1 MESKQ
6 QVLARTRRK
15 INAAKSRLQ
24 KSWEDVFGSCDKD
37 KSGALDYR
45 EFEEGIR
52 TMLNIPLNAICQ
64 YDLRT
69 VFNEIDVDSS
79 GGVNIEELLGYL
91 TKGYRTPEEIA
102 SRAQVRI
109 ERVRRCLKMAFQTL
123 ATNDAT
129 LKKLFAKLDMDGDS
143 SLSLYEFRT
152 FVRMDL
158 KLSFWDVN
166 NTDAEEFYR
175 NLDAD
180 NNNSV
185 TVEELIA
192 FVRTNNTARNKHFSF
207 MTEPLT
213 PTGQNSRPSS
223 RQSKRKTFKQTLLEE
238 SFRSA
243 SMPDLSQM
251 RYTASVVSRGR
262 ERMPATRSSL
272 SKDSQMFF
280 DPGGPERRLRQGI

>member
-1 MESKQ
+1 MESRGT
-6 QVLARTRRK
+6 VLANTRRK

-37 KSGALDYR
+37 KSGSLDYR
-45 EFEEGIR
+45 EFEEGVR
-52 TMLNIPLNAICQ
+52 TILNLPANAVCHN
-64 YDLRT
+64 DLRT
-69 VFNEIDVDSS
+69 IFNEIDVDGS

-109 ERVRRCLKMAFQTL
+109 QRVRRALKMAFQNL
-123 ATNDAT
+123 ATNDAA
-129 LKKLFAKLDMDGDS
+129 LKKLFYKVDMDGDS
-143 SLSLYEFRT
+143 SLSLYEFKT

-166 NTDAEEFYR
+166 NSDAEEFYR
-175 NLDAD
+175 HLDA
-180 NNNSV
+180 NNANGV

-192 FVRTNNTARNKHFSF
+192 AVRTNSTSRTKHFSF
-207 MTEPLT
+207 TAEPLT
-213 PTGQNSRPSS
+213 PTNSRPSS

-243 SMPDLSQM
+243 SMPDLSKM

-280 DPGGPERRLRQGI
+280 DPGGPERRLRQGS